1 MKKSLSVILLLALLP
16 VQAAF
21 AEPRSEVVRVD
32 VPANKTAQNELPAAM
47 RRELERAMVLVRNH
61 QTAEAMPLLNRLVGQ
76 ADAELRRH
84 KNVRAAGNR
93 VHTLR
98 LLLEAANSGRDT
110 EVVSS
115 EWLMPRYVRAFAH
128 VEQKNYAAAVAEL
141 DAVLAVAPYEPQFL
155 AERGQVANAM
165 KDFAA
170 AERTFKRLQESAKTL
185 PDPAQAAFYQGAA
198 LRGLGYGAV
207 ERGQWQAAEQYYRQ
221 ALQLNPNDR
230 AAQNELQFVR
240 QHRR

>member
-1 MKKSLSVILLLALLP
+1 MIYPDNFETKTG
-16 VQAAF
+16 F
-21 AEPRSEVVRVD
+21 AEIRTMLRDLCLSPLGQTEADGMCFSSD
-32 VPANKTAQNELPAAM
+32 VEAVNELHA
-47 RRELERAMVLVRNH
+47 
-61 QTAEAMPLLNRLVGQ
+61 QTNE
-76 ADAELRRH
+76 
-84 KNVRAAGNR
+84 
-93 VHTLR
+93 LR

-128 VEQKNYAAAVAEL
+128 VEQKNYAAAAAEL
-141 DAVLAVAPYEPQFL
+141 DAVLTVAPYEPQFL
-155 AERGQVANAM
+155 TERGQVANAM

-170 AERTFKRLQESAKTL
+170 AERIFKRLQESAKTL
-185 PDPAQAAFYQGAA
+185 PDQAQAAFYQGSA

>member
-1 MKKSLSVILLLALLP
+1 
-16 VQAAF
+16 
-21 AEPRSEVVRVD
+21 
-32 VPANKTAQNELPAAM
+32 
-47 RRELERAMVLVRNH
+47 
-61 QTAEAMPLLNRLVGQ
+61 
-76 ADAELRRH
+76 
-84 KNVRAAGNR
+84 
-93 VHTLR
+93 
-98 LLLEAANSGRDT
+98 
-110 EVVSS
+110 
-115 EWLMPRYVRAFAH
+115 MPRYVRAFAH
-128 VEQKNYAAAVAEL
+128 VEQKNYAAAAAEL

-170 AERTFKRLQESAKTL
+170 AERIFKRLQESAKTL
-185 PDPAQAAFYQGAA
+185 PDPAQAAFYQGSA

>member
-1 MKKSLSVILLLALLP
+1 MKKSLSAILLLALLP

-47 RRELERAMVLVRNH
+47 RRELERAMALVRNH

-115 EWLMPRYVRAFAH
+115 EWLMPRYVRAFAY
-128 VEQKNYAAAVAEL
+128 VEQKNYAAAAAEL

-170 AERTFKRLQESAKTL
+170 AERTFKHLQESAKTL
-185 PDPAQAAFYQGAA
+185 PDPAQAAFYQGGGTRAMA
-198 LRGLGYGAV
+198 GGGTILPPSL
-207 ERGQWQAAEQYYRQ
+207 AAEPERPHG
-221 ALQLNPNDR
+221 AKR
-230 AAQNELQFVR
+230 IAVCAAAPAVMCRLPEP
-240 QHRR
+240 

>member
-1 MKKSLSVILLLALLP
+1 MKKSLFAILLLALLP

-47 RRELERAMVLVRNH
+47 RRELERAMALVRNH

-84 KNVRAAGNR
+84 KNARAAGNR

-128 VEQKNYAAAVAEL
+128 VEQKNYAAAAAEL
-141 DAVLAVAPYEPQFL
+141 DTVLAVEGFCRRRTHIQALAGIRQNAARPSAGCFLPRRGIARLGLWGGGTRAMAGGGTILPPSLAAEP
-155 AERGQVANAM
+155 ERPRGAKRIAVC
-165 KDFAA
+165 AA
-170 AERTFKRLQESAKTL
+170 ASAVMCRLPE
-185 PDPAQAAFYQGAA
+185 P
-198 LRGLGYGAV
+198 
-207 ERGQWQAAEQYYRQ
+207 
-221 ALQLNPNDR
+221 
-230 AAQNELQFVR
+230 
-240 QHRR
+240 

>member
-1 MKKSLSVILLLALLP
+1 MKKSLSAILLLALLP

-32 VPANKTAQNELPAAM
+32 VPANKTAQNGLPAAM
-47 RRELERAMVLVRNH
+47 QRELERAMALVRNH

-76 ADAELRRH
+76 ADAELHRH

-128 VEQKNYAAAVAEL
+128 MEQKNYAAAAAEL

-155 AERGQVANAM
+155 A
-165 KDFAA
+165 
-170 AERTFKRLQESAKTL
+170 
-185 PDPAQAAFYQGAA
+185 
-198 LRGLGYGAV
+198 
-207 ERGQWQAAEQYYRQ
+207 
-221 ALQLNPNDR
+221 
-230 AAQNELQFVR
+230 
-240 QHRR
+240 